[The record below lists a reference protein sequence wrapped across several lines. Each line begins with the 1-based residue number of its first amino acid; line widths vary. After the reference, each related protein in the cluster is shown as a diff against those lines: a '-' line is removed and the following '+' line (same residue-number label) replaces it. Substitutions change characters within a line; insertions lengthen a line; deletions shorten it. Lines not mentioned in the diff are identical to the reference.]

1 MNDPRDTALEMVEE
15 GLISYED
22 MLLATLKYM
31 SVDEVQDMLEYNGF
45 VEE

>member
-1 MNDPRDTALEMVEE
+1 MNDSRDTAIELVEE
-15 GLISYED
+15 GLVSYED

-31 SVDEVQDMLEYNGF
+31 SSDDVQDMLEYNGF